1 MTGVLVE
8 GRDVDI
14 PRKLTLSIVDLTIT
28 GSLGIGPPLAV
39 QWTLYLGPSNNS
51 SAKLRNYV
59 TASLG
64 FSSWLPG
71 TLV

>member
-39 QWTLYLGPSNNS
+39 Q
-51 SAKLRNYV
+51 
-59 TASLG
+59 
-64 FSSWLPG
+64 
-71 TLV
+71 